1 MTTDSSQ
8 PAVIA
13 ALQALLEQLSALPG
27 DQQHLS
33 VLNPEQRRDAHALA
47 ARLQDGIAG
56 LLSQLVAD
64 MASDGADLVDAG
76 GLPRSYDAG
85 SDT

>member
-1 MTTDSSQ
+1 MNADNSQ
-8 PAVIA
+8 PALIA
-13 ALQALLEQLSALPG
+13 ALQGLLREFIELPADHKHLASLS
-27 DQQHLS
+27 
-33 VLNPEQRRDAHALA
+33 PEQRRDAHALA
-47 ARLQDGIAG
+47 ARLQDGVAG

>member
-1 MTTDSSQ
+1 MTADSSQ

-13 ALQALLEQLSALPG
+13 ALQALLEQLSELPG
-27 DQQHLS
+27 DRQHLS
-33 VLNPEQRRDAHALA
+33 ALNPDQRRDAHALA
-47 ARLQDGIAG
+47 ARLQDDLAG

-76 GLPRSYDAG
+76 GLPRSYDADN
-85 SDT
+85 DT